1 MAKEHTRDKTVPT
14 VRLGLDKIKTKR
26 HSIGRSSTYTTMLRL
41 CGTKVV
47 SIREKTSAALR
58 VWQDQMTVG

>member
-1 MAKEHTRDKTVPT
+1 MLKDTQGNETIPT

-26 HSIGRSSTYTTMLRL
+26 HSTDRSSTYTTMPRL

-47 SIREKTSAALR
+47 SIRGKTSIAFR
-58 VWQDQMTVG
+58 VWQGQMTVR